1 MSSINFQNL
10 FKFDS
15 VSDEI
20 TFGNASNPMSITSD
34 LGPITFVDTYA
45 GSDGKPRVTVHTD
58 DDLTSFTGT
67 SLGGFVLRNS
77 DYQSGDYNALDFSY
91 NDFTKPIARIAA
103 KISGS
108 GTELH
113 FGTSNNYASGITN
126 TALRID
132 DQGDARFYNNLTV
145 SGNLTINGTT
155 TTLNTATLDV
165 EDLNIT
171 VAKGAAN
178 ASAANG
184 AGLTVD
190 GAGASLN
197 YYATPN
203 AWSFNKKVGIGTTSP
218 LYSLSVEK
226 VISGSNAY
234 ISITSHAGDNAALL
248 LGDPDNKSIGRVT
261 YYNATNAM
269 GLRTN
274 GADRITIDSAGN
286 VGIGTDNPSAK
297 LEIQNGADGV
307 GDADLAFTDMGGVR
321 YTMGIKD
328 GSQAFQ
334 IAEGST
340 LSPSTPTAISATRF
354 LIDTDGNVGIG
365 TDQPNA
371 PLNVSTES
379 TLQYSG
385 SLQTVNTSLVLTN
398 SLAGDGASQNVGL
411 AFHLKTPSNGFG
423 RYSWIGSV
431 QDQANARY
439 SSLVFGTD
447 EGTSAQPNRLE
458 KMRITHDGKV
468 GIGTDQPSSKLHI
481 EGSNPS
487 IKVKADADGEDSHLM
502 LHDHEGN
509 GWTIYNEGGNTGG
522 AGVDSLLFRDDTNNA
537 TAMTI
542 RAGGNV
548 GIGTADL
555 PSHRLNVSDG
565 TVNFKINPI
574 TDHATAGTEAQI
586 GTVTNHDLTIQTNNT
601 TRMTIESDGTVKIGT
616 HTAGVANSKNA
627 DGFVSAPGNVANKVW
642 KTDGSGN
649 PAWRDD
655 AAGTTSANYYLDGI
669 TKNGN
674 TLTFSVSG
682 GTSYD
687 QTFTFGSNAFNST
700 TIPTNNN
707 QLTNGKGYTTNT
719 GTTTASNT
727 QTFTNKSGN
736 ISQWSNDSG
745 YKTTDTWKLNTAT
758 VEGYVSAPG
767 TNNADKVWK
776 TDANGVPGW
785 GVISAGTSQDTT
797 FKIRGDAVA
806 TIQTIAHDNTLKLLG
821 GTGID
826 TVCTWEDTLT
836 VSVNAGEIPA
846 GDLDFSEASL
856 AIGTTTGNGSDAI
869 LMVHGKNNDG
879 QSIIAD
885 GDVVAMNNASDDRLK
900 TNTNKIDN
908 ALDKVASLEGFSFD
922 WNDAAKEVGITGEE
936 QVGLSAQSLEKV
948 LPQVVKALPDSDYKM
963 VDYQKIVPLLVE
975 AIKELKSE
983 IEELK
988 GKQDPYKY

>member
-354 LIDTDGNVGIG
+354 LIDTDGN
-365 TDQPNA
+365 
-371 PLNVSTES
+371 
-379 TLQYSG
+379 
-385 SLQTVNTSLVLTN
+385 
-398 SLAGDGASQNVGL
+398 
-411 AFHLKTPSNGFG
+411 
-423 RYSWIGSV
+423 
-431 QDQANARY
+431 
-439 SSLVFGTD
+439 
-447 EGTSAQPNRLE
+447 
-458 KMRITHDGKV
+458 V